1 MKGEYGEMLESI
13 RNASQ
18 GFVGKTIMT
27 IVMGLIIVSFVIWGV
42 GDMLRGFSPS
52 TVASVGSAKISAQD
66 YKVAYDRAIQQY
78 QRRLRRPFTNE
89 EARQVGLDRSVL
101 QQLVN
106 EAAVDEEGRKLGL
119 GISDE
124 ALRQVITSNPGFH
137 DKSGAFDPALLANA
151 LRDMDMNERGFVS
164 QLRQQVLRQF
174 IVGALATG
182 VTAPKAEVTA
192 EADYQGQTRSA
203 DTFLLP
209 ASAAGDIP
217 AASEDALKT
226 FYNDRKSSYRA
237 PEYRE
242 MTILALEPDTIANAA
257 EVTDADAEAA
267 YQKLAGRDPQFGA
280 PEKRDLQQVLFPN
293 DADAAA
299 AQAKLKAG
307 ASFDDLIKDRG
318 LKPEDTDIGETTK
331 DAMLDKDEANA
342 VFALPQGGVSDV
354 QKSQFG
360 PVIVRVKG
368 ITPSTV
374 KPYAEVAD
382 AVKKQVSASRAGD
395 KIQAL
400 HDKIE
405 DARVSG
411 KSILEAAKAVGLT
424 GQSIA
429 AVDAAGNDPK
439 GAPVN
444 LPDQAE
450 LLRSAFASDV
460 GLDEAALNTKDGG
473 FIWFEVAKIDPS
485 HDLTFE
491 EAKPEVEKQWRAEE
505 VDKALAGKADDLVKQ
520 ISAGGN
526 IADAAKGVG
535 AEVKTATD
543 VHRAEQGAL
552 PDSVVAALFRQPA
565 DGAGSA
571 ATPDGRVVFKIT
583 ADRTP
588 PVDFADARVK
598 AMASELETATRNS
611 LLDQYVA
618 ALRRTLGVSVH
629 PDVLQSAEG
638 G

>member
-1 MKGEYGEMLESI
+1 MLESI

-66 YKVAYDRAIQQY
+66 YHVAYDRAIQQY
-78 QRRLRRPFTNE
+78 QRRFKRPFTNE

-267 YQKLAGRDPQFGA
+267 YQKLAGKDPQFGA

-293 DADAAA
+293 ETDAAA
-299 AQAKLKAG
+299 AEAKLKAG

-318 LKPEDTDIGETTK
+318 LKAEDTEIGETTK

-342 VFALPQGGVSDV
+342 VFALPQGGVSGV

-374 KPYAEVAD
+374 KPYAEVVD

-505 VDKALAGKADDLVKQ
+505 VDKALAGKAEDLVKQ

-543 VHRAEQGAL
+543 VHRAEQGSL

-565 DGAGSA
+565 DGVGSA

-598 AMASELETATRNS
+598 AMASELETGTRDS

-618 ALRRTLGVSVH
+618 ALRRTLGVSIH